1 MKEKHDWKRWINWF
15 LFAVSV
21 IVVYKLLDNF
31 SSVVEFFSN
40 LGGVLAPFLV
50 GILIAY
56 ILYFP
61 CRSIEKMYEKRKSKL
76 IQRKS
81 RLFAVITTYL
91 IALLVVI
98 IIFNVLLPTLSKSVI
113 DLASNMPTYY
123 RNITEYVENQPEDSI
138 LNQIGAKEIIK
149 NLEQID
155 IKELFSTEN
164 IINYIKS
171 AIGVVNGVFSAFV
184 AIMVSIY
191 VLLERREILTVLRKI
206 AQANFSKRI
215 CDNLEKYF
223 SKTNEVFYK
232 FISSQVIDA
241 VVVGIILSIAMLIMG
256 VKYALLLGFMI
267 GLFNIIPY
275 FGAIIG
281 VAIALLITVLTGGLS
296 QAIWTGI
303 VIIVLQQIDA
313 NIINPKIVGNS
324 LTLSPLLVIFA
335 VTIGGAYFG
344 FIGMFLGV
352 PAITVIK
359 ILVGDYLEYKS
370 RKKASIE

>member
-1 MKEKHDWKRWINWF
+1 MKDKNNWRKWLDWF
-15 LFAVSV
+15 LFAVAV

-31 SSVVEFFSN
+31 SSVAEFFSN
-40 LGGVLAPFLV
+40 LGGVLSPFLA

-61 CRSIEKMYEKRKSKL
+61 CRSIEKMYEKRKSKFM
-76 IQRKS
+76 QKKS
-81 RLFAVITTYL
+81 RLFAVATTYF
-91 IALLVVI
+91 IAFLVI
-98 IIFNVLLPTLSKSVI
+98 LIIFNVLLPTLSKSVV
-113 DLASNMPTYY
+113 DLTNNLPAYY
-123 RNITEYVENQPEDSI
+123 RNVTEYIGNQPEDSL

-155 IKELFSTEN
+155 ISQFFSTEN

-171 AIGVVNGVFSAFV
+171 AIGVVNGVFSTFV
-184 AIMVSIY
+184 ALMVSIY
-191 VLLERREILTVLRKI
+191 VLLERRDILNALRKI
-206 AQANFSKRI
+206 ARVSFSEKI

-232 FISSQVIDA
+232 FISSQVIDGI
-241 VVVGIILSIAMLIMG
+241 VVGIILSIAMLIMG
-256 VKYALLLGFMI
+256 VRYAILLGFMI

-275 FGAIIG
+275 FGAIIA
-281 VAIALLITVLTGGLS
+281 VAITLLITVLTGGIS

-335 VTIGGAYFG
+335 VTVGGAYFG
-344 FIGMFLGV
+344 IIGMFLAV

-359 ILVGDYLEYKS
+359 IFVGDYIEYKN
-370 RKKASIE
+370 KKPRLN